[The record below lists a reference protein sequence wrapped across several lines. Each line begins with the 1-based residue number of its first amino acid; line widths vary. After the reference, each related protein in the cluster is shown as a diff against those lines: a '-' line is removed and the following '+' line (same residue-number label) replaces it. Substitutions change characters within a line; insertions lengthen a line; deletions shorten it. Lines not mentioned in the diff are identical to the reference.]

1 MCINGNTQK
10 DGKHISWTHLN
21 ALYDKSR
28 FSSGLSL
35 IPKLKKEHLHL
46 NSYSR
51 MRVSLAA
58 QVRNLHGTY
67 MIDLVLIISIQV
79 LSTSVANGFDFY
91 GLEETKETEKFVRM
105 FDKFFDCLNVRCTS
119 AGVHHRKPDLRPY
132 RSPDDP
138 RLKVSILLYHLMYN
152 NSEINTV
159 HLQWLKDDFLGYL
172 DQWND
177 SVKGRQGFT
186 PAQKQMM
193 QLSRET
199 LEGLR
204 VTGIKLIL

>member
-28 FSSGLSL
+28 FTSGLSL

-46 NSYSR
+46 NSYILKNASN
-51 MRVSLAA
+51 LAA
-58 QVRNLHGTY
+58 QVRNLHGNY
-67 MIDLVLIISIQV
+67 MIDFVLIISIQV

-91 GLEETKETEKFVRM
+91 GLEETKETEKFVHIM
-105 FDKFFDCLNVRCTS
+105 VDKFFDCLDVRCTS
-119 AGVHHRKPDLRPY
+119 AGVHHRKPDLSPY
-132 RSPDDP
+132 RNPDDP
-138 RLKVSILLYHLMYN
+138 RLKVSIYHLMYN

-159 HLQWLKDDFLGYL
+159 HLQRLKDDFLGYL

-177 SVKGRQGFT
+177 SVK
-186 PAQKQMM
+186 
-193 QLSRET
+193 
-199 LEGLR
+199 
-204 VTGIKLIL
+204 